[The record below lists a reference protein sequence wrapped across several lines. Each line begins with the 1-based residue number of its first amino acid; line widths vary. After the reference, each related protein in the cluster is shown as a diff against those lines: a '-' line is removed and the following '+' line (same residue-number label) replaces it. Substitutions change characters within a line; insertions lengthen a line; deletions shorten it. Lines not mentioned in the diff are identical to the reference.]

1 MTLKSEMECQESTNN
16 SPSKI
21 LILTTNR
28 MTIARCFVLS
38 LSYTKKKG
46 RKFCPELIY
55 QVTDF
60 LSNKIDATYYQG
72 TLQCPTRKMA
82 FSDKICRDSNNLVT
96 IYALLVTTFN
106 VITDEMT

>member
-72 TLQCPTRKMA
+72 TQQCPTRKW
-82 FSDKICRDSNNLVT
+82 
-96 IYALLVTTFN
+96 LLVTTFAGT
-106 VITDEMT
+106 VIISLLYILF